1 MGLFQTLGKAFGL
14 TKDKN
19 QGDAP
24 AARPLVT
31 PLETDYGKYYEK
43 LLKDRI
49 AGIGTGYTPEFI
61 SQSTSPF
68 AVAQRRG
75 LREETIPTISAQATA
90 RGLGRSTIPV
100 GQIGRES
107 NITEQNIAER
117 IANLGVQSENLKA
130 SQVSEATGRYGN
142 LTELETSSENQ
153 KRSAANAFDAAEF
166 LRQRGYREAADRYQ
180 TEALKKTAEFAGKAV
195 MTVATGGFNPATTSG
210 GVTTPASFDWGQ
222 GFKALGSQ
230 GATVKIAGQDNQMDN
245 EDMDKLLSALGLSD
259 TMGRK

>member
-24 AARPLVT
+24 RPTPLVT

-153 KRSAANAFDAAEF
+153 KRQALNEFDRAEF
-166 LRQRGYREAADRYQ
+166 LRQRGYREAADAYQ
-180 TEALKKTAEFAGKAV
+180 TAALKKTVGDVGTAI
-195 MTVATGGFNPATTSG
+195 GGFIAGGITPGVAGATAGATT
-210 GVTTPASFDWGQ
+210 PMSFNWGQ
-222 GFKALGSQ
+222 GLKTALGGS
-230 GATVKIAGQDNQMDN
+230 GTTVKIAGQDTSMDM
-245 EDMDKLLSALGLSD
+245 EDITKLIALLG
-259 TMGRK
+259 GK